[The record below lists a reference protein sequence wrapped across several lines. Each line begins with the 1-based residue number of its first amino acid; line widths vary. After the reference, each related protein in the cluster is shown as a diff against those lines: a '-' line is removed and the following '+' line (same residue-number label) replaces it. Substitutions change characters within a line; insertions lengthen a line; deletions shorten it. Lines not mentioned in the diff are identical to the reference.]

1 MKQYYSLSKYI
12 FLAFVILFIH
22 CSKEETITKDSTTN
36 VPSNPS
42 DAVELFKM
50 EDVPEIKLTVPLKDW
65 NTLLTN
71 FDLNPAND
79 EKVVSHFE
87 FKLNGQKYTLDSIAL
102 RLRGNTSRRRP
113 EGSTGN
119 LHNPLAPNWNHCH
132 FGLDFSKFKKKQR
145 FAKREK
151 INLKW
156 FKDDANY
163 VREIYS
169 YDLFERFGVWAAP
182 QASYC
187 RLTIYVE
194 GDATP
199 AYYGVYA
206 MIESIDEDYIANRSV
221 QWGGNVGYLW
231 KCGNM
236 GGFKADFVQNTNIGV
251 QDIQLDPS
259 LSKVYSYDLKTR
271 ESEILTAQAEL
282 TSFISDL
289 NNKTNTEFKSWISSK
304 MDVPLFL
311 KTYAVNVALGMWDD
325 YWINGNNFYF
335 YFAGNGK
342 AYFIPYDYDNTLGT
356 SLFVNSG
363 TQDPVNWGKNN
374 GKPLLNRILAVP
386 EYKEIYKSY
395 LKELIDPSADLFDA
409 TKSMNRISGWKIK
422 IEPYVS
428 NDTGKDM
435 FIEDKPAYWGNAPFY
450 RLNSGNSEGGNN
462 GDANYFKTKAKSI
475 NW

>member
-1 MKQYYSLSKYI
+1 MK
-12 FLAFVILFIH
+12 
-22 CSKEETITKDSTTN
+22 
-36 VPSNPS
+36 
-42 DAVELFKM
+42 
-50 EDVPEIKLTVPLKDW
+50 
-65 NTLLTN
+65 
-71 FDLNPAND
+71 
-79 EKVVSHFE
+79 
-87 FKLNGQKYTLDSIAL
+87 
-102 RLRGNTSRRRP
+102 
-113 EGSTGN
+113 
-119 LHNPLAPNWNHCH
+119 
-132 FGLDFSKFKKKQR
+132 
-145 FAKREK
+145 
-151 INLKW
+151 
-156 FKDDANY
+156 
-163 VREIYS
+163 
-169 YDLFERFGVWAAP
+169 
-182 QASYC
+182 
-187 RLTIYVE
+187 
-194 GDATP
+194 
-199 AYYGVYA
+199 
-206 MIESIDEDYIANRSV
+206 
-221 QWGGNVGYLW
+221 
-231 KCGNM
+231 
-236 GGFKADFVQNTNIGV
+236 
-251 QDIQLDPS
+251 DIQLDPS

-289 NNKTNTEFKSWISSK
+289 NNKTNSEFKSWISSK

-325 YWINGNNFYF
+325 YWVNGNNFYF

-363 TQDPVNWGKNN
+363 TQDPLNWGKNN